1 MDSQRGDGDGFA
13 AIRNLFNEWYPRDT
27 SKKVRVVF
35 RQKGTS
41 GKHLGKPPYGYRT
54 DPADKDHWIIDED
67 AAPVVKLIFDLAID
81 GKGPE
86 QIARILEQDKV
97 LTTKAL
103 YAKQSENHPDPKK
116 RKKMPDRPY
125 HWIGQSVVGILERM
139 EYTGCTCNFKTYS
152 KSYKLKKRIANDPE
166 NMAIFPNTQEAI
178 ITQAQFDRV
187 QELRKNKRRPTKADR
202 QGLFSGLLFCP
213 DCGNKLHFATCKSFD
228 GKQDHYVCS
237 SYKSNRGTCT
247 AHYIREETLRDL
259 VLERI
264 RAVCDYIRSDVDGFQ
279 EEWLQCRRTDQ
290 EKSIL
295 EDQRKISKAKKR
307 LADLD
312 VLITRIYEDAVL
324 GNLSKERYQKMSQSY
339 EEEQER
345 LKLEIAVTE
354 EWVDQQMELEDNLDA
369 FLALTEKYVDVRE
382 LTPAIVNEFI
392 KKILVY
398 APNKSSGKRQQRVRI
413 FFNFLDEVEIPAVLE
428 PIIYERPTKN
438 GKTA

>member
-1 MDSQRGDGDGFA
+1 MILKIWQFSRTRRKLSSA
-13 AIRNLFNEWYPRDT
+13 RLSLIWYR
-27 SKKVRVVF
+27 SC
-35 RQKGTS
+35 
-41 GKHLGKPPYGYRT
+41 
-54 DPADKDHWIIDED
+54 E
-67 AAPVVKLIFDLAID
+67 
-81 GKGPE
+81 
-86 QIARILEQDKV
+86 
-97 LTTKAL
+97 
-103 YAKQSENHPDPKK
+103 
-116 RKKMPDRPY
+116 
-125 HWIGQSVVGILERM
+125 
-139 EYTGCTCNFKTYS
+139 
-152 KSYKLKKRIANDPE
+152 
-166 NMAIFPNTQEAI
+166 
-178 ITQAQFDRV
+178 
-187 QELRKNKRRPTKADR
+187 KNKRRPTKADR
-202 QGLFSGLLFCP
+202 QGLFSGLLFCL

-247 AHYIREETLRDL
+247 AHYILEETLRDL

-264 RAVCDYIRSDVDGFQ
+264 WAVCDYIRSDVDGFQ

-295 EDQRKISKAKKR
+295 EDQRKIAKAKKR

-324 GNLSKERYQKMSQSY
+324 GNLSQERYQKMSQSY

-345 LKLEIAVTE
+345 LKLEIEATE

-382 LTPAIVNEFI
+382 LTPTIVHEFI

-398 APNKSSGKRQQRVRI
+398 APDKSSGKRQQRVRI
-413 FFNFLDEVEIPAVLE
+413 FFNFLDEVEIPAVFE

-438 GKTA
+438 RKTA